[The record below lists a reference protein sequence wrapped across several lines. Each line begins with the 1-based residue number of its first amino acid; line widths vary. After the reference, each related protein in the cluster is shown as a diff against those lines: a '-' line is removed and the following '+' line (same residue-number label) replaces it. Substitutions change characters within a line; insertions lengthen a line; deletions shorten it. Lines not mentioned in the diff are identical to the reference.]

1 VGTTHKIKTII
12 TEELKKRGRTDI
24 EFDVAFCPEFLKE
37 GSAVDDFLSPDR
49 IVIGTENDRTSEFLK
64 ELFAPFVQR
73 EPRILDMSITSAE
86 LTKYAANAMLATRI
100 SFMNELAN
108 FCETVGAD
116 IEEVRRGIGTD
127 KRIGPAFL
135 YAGVGYGGSCF
146 PKDVKALIQSA
157 KNKGKSLSI
166 LQAVEDVNKNQ
177 KHNFLEKIYK
187 NYNNDIAGKTFAIW
201 GLSFK
206 PHTDDIREAPAID
219 IIKELTTKGAKVRA
233 FDPVAIDNTRR
244 LFENNENVHFA
255 EDEYDAL
262 EGADALILV
271 TEWPQFRRPDWE
283 RMKELLAKPVVF
295 DGRNLYD
302 PKFSQKEGFV
312 CYGIGRKGQ
321 I

>member
-1 VGTTHKIKTII
+1 
-12 TEELKKRGRTDI
+12 
-24 EFDVAFCPEFLKE
+24 
-37 GSAVDDFLSPDR
+37 VDDFLSPDR

-177 KHNFLEKIYK
+177 KYNFLEKIYK
-187 NYNNDIAGKTFAIW
+187 HYNNDIAGKTFAIW

-206 PHTDDIREAPAID
+206 PHTDDIREAPAIE
-219 IIKELTTKGAKVRA
+219 IIKELTAKGAKVRA
-233 FDPVAIDNTRR
+233 FDPVAMDNTRP
-244 LFENNENVHFA
+244 LFENNEKVHFA
-255 EDEYDAL
+255 EDEYKAL

-283 RMKELLAKPVVF
+283 RMKELLANPVVF
-295 DGRNLYD
+295 DGRNQYD
-302 PKFSQKEGFV
+302 PGKMEKMGFE
-312 CYGIGRKGQ
+312 YFGIGRHPA
-321 I
+321 